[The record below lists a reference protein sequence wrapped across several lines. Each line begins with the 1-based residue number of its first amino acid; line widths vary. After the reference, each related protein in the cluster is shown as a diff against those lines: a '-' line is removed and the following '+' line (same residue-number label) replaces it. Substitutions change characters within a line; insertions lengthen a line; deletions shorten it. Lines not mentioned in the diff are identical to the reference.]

1 MFKLENKL
9 SKIKIKVLAILNMAA
24 WHLLRPL
31 ECPDL
36 TPYILQLDT
45 DTPAWC
51 SDGSAEAVD
60 NEGQL

>member
-36 TPYILQLDT
+36 TPYILRLDT
-45 DTPAWC
+45 DTPA
-51 SDGSAEAVD
+51 
-60 NEGQL
+60 

>member
-9 SKIKIKVLAILNMAA
+9 SKIKIKVLAILNMAV

-36 TPYILQLDT
+36 TLYILWLDT
-45 DTPAWC
+45 DTPA
-51 SDGSAEAVD
+51 
-60 NEGQL
+60 